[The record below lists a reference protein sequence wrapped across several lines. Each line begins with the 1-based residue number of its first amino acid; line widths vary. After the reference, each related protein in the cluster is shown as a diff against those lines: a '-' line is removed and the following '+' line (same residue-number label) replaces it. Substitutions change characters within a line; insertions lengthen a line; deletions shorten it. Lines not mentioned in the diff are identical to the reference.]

1 MNSLAN
7 ELFLKIASS
16 IEKHTDLLA
25 LKQVCKEYYTTIPDK
40 YIIKCKLQNKINN
53 FYHLNNCVNINC
65 CEETRDLYEN
75 YYREYDGRYIHAE
88 QPSMN
93 RDTIFINQI
102 PYKVYS
108 PYCCEC
114 FKKYVMIGDKKECL
128 VNILFCE
135 DFVDIE
141 YTDAKDYKLT

>member
-1 MNSLAN
+1 MNSLPN

-16 IEKHTDLLA
+16 IENHIDLLA
-25 LKQVCKEYYTTIPDK
+25 LKLVSKEYCNIIPDK
-40 YIIKCKLQNKINN
+40 YIVKLKLQYKIDK
-53 FYHLNNCVNINC
+53 FYHLNKCVNIDC
-65 CEETRDLYEN
+65 CEETRDLFEN

-88 QPSMN
+88 QPPMN
-93 RDTIFINQI
+93 RDTIFINQN

-114 FKKYVMIGDKKECL
+114 FKKYILVGDKKECS

-141 YTDAKDYKLT
+141 YTDAKDYK